1 MKLSILAEPDLEFA
15 GGSRHIDPRHGVS
28 YYGPADAGT
37 TGLSTIRV
45 GIVGTR
51 EAIQGVK
58 SWLDRCREPLAAKQ
72 SRLTHLYLPFP
83 GFDTNAGFRSTIVWN
98 SRLERTLDKRAVE
111 GLTTLSPLDAV
122 RAAGDL
128 YDTELATLNE
138 EPNCDVVIVCRP
150 DELPEQA
157 VSTPNPDK
165 PWEEPR
171 REHLGVDFHSLLKA
185 RSLRT
190 SRPIQII
197 RRQTWDKTHSPAD
210 ESQRRPQ
217 QDEATKAWNLHTALY
232 YKAGGVPWRMTR
244 SSDDLTSC
252 FVGVAFYRSADEQTL
267 QTSVAQVFNERG
279 DGVIVR
285 GAQATQSKDDRQPHL
300 TGDDAK
306 DLLEQSLAR
315 YRSEHRT
322 IPARVILHKTSSFS
336 AAELEGFQAAADH
349 ERIHQLELI
358 WIPRSDPFR
367 LFRQGEHPPLRGTM
381 VSLSDERHLLYT
393 RGSVPL
399 YKTYAGMYVPSVLPF
414 RIARAD
420 SSATEI
426 AMELLMLTKMNWNA
440 TQLDGR
446 VPITLRTADSIGNI
460 LKHLGPGELPQ
471 PRYAYYM

>member
-1 MKLSILAEPDLEFA
+1 MNITILDEPELEFA
-15 GGSRHIDPRHGVS
+15 NGSRHIDPRHGIS
-28 YYGPADAGT
+28 YYGPADAHA
-37 TGLSTIRV
+37 TGPATIRV

-51 EAIQGVK
+51 DAIQGVK

-83 GFDTNAGFRSTIVWN
+83 GFDTNVGFRSTIIWN
-98 SRLERTLDKRAVE
+98 SRLERTLDKRSVDGLKTMNPLNAVRMAVE
-111 GLTTLSPLDAV
+111 M
-122 RAAGDL
+122 

-157 VSTPNPDK
+157 PPVQNPDR
-165 PWEEPR
+165 PWEEPQR
-171 REHLGVDFHSLLKA
+171 KYLGVDFHSLLKA

-197 RRQTWDKTHSPAD
+197 RRQTWDSSFRPKD
-210 ESQRRPQ
+210 GSQRRQQ

-252 FVGVAFYRSADEQTL
+252 YVGVAFYRSADEATL

-300 TGDDAK
+300 TGDDAE

-322 IPARVILHKTSSFS
+322 MPARVILHKTSSFTPD
-336 AAELEGFQAAADH
+336 ELAGFQEAADN
-349 ERIHQLELI
+349 ERIDQLELI

-367 LFRQGEHPPLRGTM
+367 LFRQGEHPVLRGTM
-381 VSLSDERHLLYT
+381 LSLNEERHLLYT
-393 RGSVPL
+393 RGTVPL
-399 YKTYAGMYVPSVLPF
+399 YKTYPGMYVPSVLPF
-414 RIARAD
+414 RVAQAE
-420 SSATEI
+420 SSPTEI
-426 AMELLMLTKMNWNA
+426 ARELLLLTKMNWNA

-446 VPITLRTADSIGNI
+446 VPITLRTADSIGSI
-460 LKHLGPGELPQ
+460 LKHLGPSDSPQ
-471 PRYAYYM
+471 ARYAYYM

>member
-1 MKLSILAEPDLEFA
+1 VNLTILAEPDLEFA
-15 GGSRHIDPRHGVS
+15 SGSRHIDPRHGIF

-37 TGLSTIRV
+37 TGPSTIRV

-58 SWLDRCREPLAAKQ
+58 SWLDRCREPIAAKQ

-83 GFDTNAGFRSTIVWN
+83 GFDTNVGFRSTIVWN
-98 SRLERTLDKRAVE
+98 SRLERTLDKRSVE
-111 GLTTLSPLDAV
+111 GLKTMNPLEAV
-122 RAAGDL
+122 NAAVDV
-128 YDTELATLNE
+128 YDTELSTLNE

-157 VSTPNPDK
+157 PSVQNPDK

-171 REHLGVDFHSLLKA
+171 REYLGVDFYSLLKA

-197 RRQTWDKTHSPAD
+197 RRQTWDKSFKPKD
-210 ESQRRPQ
+210 ESQRRQQ
-217 QDEATKAWNLHTALY
+217 QDEATKAWNLHAALY

-244 SSDDLTSC
+244 SAEDLTSC
-252 FVGVAFYRSADEQTL
+252 YVGVAFYRSADEETL

-300 TGDDAK
+300 SGDDAK
-306 DLLEQSLAR
+306 DLLEQSLSR

-322 IPARVILHKTSSFS
+322 MPARVILHKTSSFS
-336 AAELEGFQAAADH
+336 PAELEGFQAAADN
-349 ERIHQLELI
+349 ERIDQLELI
-358 WIPRSDPFR
+358 WIPRNDPFR

-414 RIARAD
+414 RIAWAE
-420 SSATEI
+420 SSPTEI
-426 AMELLMLTKMNWNA
+426 ATELLMLTKMNWNA
-440 TQLDGR
+440 AQLDGR
-446 VPITLRTADSIGNI
+446 VPITLRTADSIGGI
-460 LKHLGPGELPQ
+460 LKHLGPDDVPQ

>member
-1 MKLSILAEPDLEFA
+1 MNVTILDEPELEFA
-15 GGSRHIDPRHGVS
+15 HGSHHIDPRHGIS
-28 YYGPADAGT
+28 YYGPADAGAS
-37 TGLSTIRV
+37 GPATIRV
-45 GIVGTR
+45 GVIGTR
-51 EAIQGVK
+51 VAIQGVK
-58 SWLDRCREPLAAKQ
+58 SWLDRCREPIAAKQ

-83 GFDTNAGFRSTIVWN
+83 GFDTNVGFRSTIVWN
-98 SRLERTLDKRAVE
+98 SRLERILDKRSVE
-111 GLTTLSPLDAV
+111 GLKTMSPLTAV
-122 RAAGDL
+122 HAAVEL
-128 YDTELATLNE
+128 YDAELATLNE

-157 VSTPNPDK
+157 PPVQNPDK
-165 PWEEPR
+165 PWQEPQ

-197 RRQTWDKTHSPAD
+197 RRQTWDKTFKPKDDSP
-210 ESQRRPQ
+210 RRPQ

-244 SSDDLTSC
+244 SSEDLTSC
-252 FVGVAFYRSADEQTL
+252 YVGVAFYRSTDQETL

-322 IPARVILHKTSSFS
+322 MPARVILHKTSSFTQD
-336 AAELEGFQAAADH
+336 ELDGFQAAADND
-349 ERIHQLELI
+349 RIDQLELI
-358 WIPRSDPFR
+358 WIPRSDPLR
-367 LFRQGEHPPLRGTM
+367 LFRPGEHPPLRGTM
-381 VSLSDERHLLYT
+381 LSLTDERHVLYT

-399 YKTYAGMYVPSVLPF
+399 YKTYAGMYVPSVLPL
-414 RIARAD
+414 RMVRAE
-420 SSATEI
+420 SSPTEI
-426 AMELLMLTKMNWNA
+426 ANELLMLTKMNWNA

-446 VPITLRTADSIGNI
+446 LPITLRTADSIGSI
-460 LKHLGPGELPQ
+460 LKHLGPAESPQ